1 MSEVRDDAEDD
12 ATLVDDLVEVEIE
25 IEVDASHL
33 AHQAAQHTADL
44 PGDPAALIEEERC
57 GQGEGLPE
65 QATVEHDCVEE
76 EESGNARSTR
86 ERRKRVVLVPPKQAW
101 AAEETRRA
109 QMRALLSSTH
119 AHPPNAGWRRR
130 THVSRD
136 TPAAANE
143 TLPDETVA
151 DENSQAVTTESDR
164 TLRRM
169 QALRD
174 AAQVSFCLCAYLQMH
189 THSYILAN
197 VPTCVYAY
205 IHNAYICTRA
215 QTCIYAY
222 MHMYIHAYVHTY
234 IYSHIHTYT
243 HTHIQTYK
251 HSFIQTYAHI
261 YMQRTRTRRVS
272 ERERQEGRERET
284 GGERERERRGEKEG
298 REGLV

>member
-1 MSEVRDDAEDD
+1 MSEVHDDAEDD
-12 ATLVDDLVEVEIE
+12 AKLVDALVEVEIE

-33 AHQAAQHTADL
+33 EVDASHLVHQAAQHTADL
-44 PGDPAALIEEERC
+44 QGDPAALIEEEGC
-57 GQGEGLPE
+57 E
-65 QATVEHDCVEE
+65 QATVEQDCVEE

-86 ERRKRVVLVPPKQAW
+86 ERRKRVALVPPKQAW

-130 THVSRD
+130 AHASRD
-136 TPAAANE
+136 TQAAANE

-151 DENSQAVTTESDR
+151 DENSEAVMTESDR

-174 AAQVSFCLCAYLQMH
+174 AAQVSSCLCAYLQMH

-205 IHNAYICTRA
+205 MCACIHMHTCRNMHICIRTYTR
-215 QTCIYAY
+215 TCIHTF
-222 MHMYIHAYVHTY
+222 MHSYIRTHIRTYKHTSIRSYKHTHTY
-234 IYSHIHTYT
+234 ICN
-243 HTHIQTYK
+243 
-251 HSFIQTYAHI
+251 AHGQEES
-261 YMQRTRTRRVS
+261 QR
-272 ERERQEGRERET
+272 RET
-284 GGERERERRGEKEG
+284 GGERKKAERELCRADM
-298 REGLV
+298 